1 MEKIRASVA
10 QDNGSSRMVLFDISI
25 IVKNKLENLS
35 LAFDIDAPEDATVQ
49 NQLAM
54 MGPDERQK
62 QAIAMLATGIYLA
75 DSGSSGGFNMG
86 SALNSVLSSQIN
98 NLMGNI
104 KGASV
109 SVGVDNTSNSAGD
122 NQTDYSIS
130 YSQKFFN
137 DRFTIIIGGK
147 VSTGANA
154 TNDASTFIDNVR
166 LEYRLDNS
174 STRYLQVFYDKNYE
188 SILDGEVTDTGVGIV
203 LRKKMDRLRELFQ
216 FSRKKREE
224 RKKKDEEAK
233 RNHEALINTEEENK
247 NE

>member
-1 MEKIRASVA
+1 
-10 QDNGSSRMVLFDISI
+10 
-25 IVKNKLENLS
+25 
-35 LAFDIDAPEDATVQ
+35 
-49 NQLAM
+49 
-54 MGPDERQK
+54 
-62 QAIAMLATGIYLA
+62 
-75 DSGSSGGFNMG
+75 
-86 SALNSVLSSQIN
+86 
-98 NLMGNI
+98 MGNI